1 MYVLPIHYRLSANFE
16 AVVRDDN
23 DKITKVTDDSPI
35 KIAEQFKETYDNEYT
50 YAFDEMEEMGLNAG
64 IETST
69 KRMLDI
75 LEVCTVKPVLGGHS
89 KNRPKIGFKSD
100 YRLMQVKSN
109 KGRKYCRMLSWSIL
123 QYFRP
128 LLSYHIS

>member
-69 KRMLDI
+69 KLMLDI
-75 LEVCTVKPVLGGHS
+75 LEVCAVKPVLGGH
-89 KNRPKIGFKSD
+89 
-100 YRLMQVKSN
+100 
-109 KGRKYCRMLSWSIL
+109 
-123 QYFRP
+123 
-128 LLSYHIS
+128 

>member
-1 MYVLPIHYRLSANFE
+1 MSKCHIVGNNMSRLIYYKCKTIICMPFYHRLSANFE
-16 AVVRDDN
+16 AEVRDDN

-50 YAFDEMEEMGLNAG
+50 YAFEEMEEMGLNSG

-89 KNRPKIGFKSD
+89 KRRPKVV
-100 YRLMQVKSN
+100 YQVRLSLNAGQK
-109 KGRKYCRMLSWSIL
+109 
-123 QYFRP
+123 
-128 LLSYHIS
+128 